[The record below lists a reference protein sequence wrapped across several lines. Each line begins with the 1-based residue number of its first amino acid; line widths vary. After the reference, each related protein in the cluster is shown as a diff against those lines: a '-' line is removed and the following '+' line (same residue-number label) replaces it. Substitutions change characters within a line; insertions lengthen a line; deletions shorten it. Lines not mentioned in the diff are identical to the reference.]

1 MVSSMLALDRV
12 DRTLFDIAP
21 EVEEALRSAA
31 AVVALESTIIS
42 HGLPRPENL
51 RVASEVE
58 ETVRSCGAVPAT
70 IAILD
75 GRVRIGLDQVALEQ
89 VAHRDDI
96 TKVSTRDLATLV
108 AQGGSGATTV
118 AATSQLA
125 HAVGIPV
132 FATGG
137 LGGVHRHARESWD
150 ESADLTALSTTPVV
164 VVCSGVKSILDVQAT
179 LERLETLH
187 VGVVGYDTDRFPGF
201 YLTDSGFAV
210 DWTLT
215 TADQVADVMVARAS
229 LGIASSLVVAN
240 PLPVDEQ
247 LDPDLHH
254 EVLEEGL
261 RLAAARNVTGKDVTP
276 FLLDHF
282 HRATHGTS
290 LIVNERIIV
299 RNADLAARIGVSHAG
314 RTGNASGR

>member
-1 MVSSMLALDRV
+1 MLAIDRV
-12 DRTLFDIAP
+12 DRDLFDITP
-21 EVEEALRSAA
+21 EVEEALRSGA

-58 ETVRSCGAVPAT
+58 DIVRSRGAVPAT

-75 GRVRIGLDQVALEQ
+75 GRVRIGLDEGALDQ

-96 TKVSTRDLATLV
+96 TKVSTRDLASVV
-108 AQGGSGATTV
+108 ARNGSGATTV
-118 AATSQLA
+118 AATSHLA
-125 HAVGIPV
+125 HAVGIAV

-187 VGVVGYDTDRFPGF
+187 VGIVGFGTDRFPGF
-201 YLTDSGFAV
+201 YLTDSGYAV
-210 DWTLT
+210 DWTVT
-215 TADQVADVMVARAS
+215 TPDEVADVMAARSA
-229 LGIASSLVVAN
+229 LEVMSSLVVAN

-254 EVLEEGL
+254 AVLEEGL
-261 RLAAARNVTGKDVTP
+261 KLAAARNITGKDVTP

-282 HRATHGTS
+282 HRATHGIS

-299 RNADLAARIGVSHAG
+299 RNAELAARISVRHADRAG
-314 RTGNASGR
+314 YASAG